1 MGGRADGLGNLAG
14 RRLLAGLCEREE
26 GGMSQDDVKTMQDAY
41 DAFNRGD
48 IPAVTE
54 AQTSDIEWY
63 EPGGG
68 RAPKGNF
75 TGPQSVAN
83 GVFSTVPENFEDFRA
98 DVDEWIDAR
107 DRLVVTGHFRGTAK
121 SGQAIDVPFVHV
133 WTMRDGK
140 AAAFHHYV
148 DQPAWSKAWGA

>member
-1 MGGRADGLGNLAG
+1 
-14 RRLLAGLCEREE
+14 
-26 GGMSQDDVKTMQDAY
+26 MQDAY

-54 AQTSDIEWY
+54 TQTSDIEWN

-68 RAPKGNF
+68 CAPQGTF

-83 GVFSTVPENFEDFRA
+83 DVFSTVPVNFEDFCV
-98 DVDEWIDAR
+98 DVHEWIDAR
-107 DRLVVTGHFRGTAK
+107 DRLVVTGHFRGSAT

-140 AAAFHHYV
+140 AATFENYV
-148 DQPAWSKAWGA
+148 DQPAWSKAWA

>member
-1 MGGRADGLGNLAG
+1 
-14 RRLLAGLCEREE
+14 
-26 GGMSQDDVKTMQDAY
+26 MQGAY

-54 AQTSDIEWY
+54 AQTSDIEWN

-68 RAPKGNF
+68 CAPQGTF

-83 GVFSTVPENFEDFRA
+83 DVFSTVPVNFEDFCV
-98 DVDEWIDAR
+98 DVHEWIDAR
-107 DRLVVTGHFRGTAK
+107 DRLVVTGHFRGSAT

-140 AAAFHHYV
+140 AATFENYV
-148 DQPAWSKAWGA
+148 DQPAWSKAWA